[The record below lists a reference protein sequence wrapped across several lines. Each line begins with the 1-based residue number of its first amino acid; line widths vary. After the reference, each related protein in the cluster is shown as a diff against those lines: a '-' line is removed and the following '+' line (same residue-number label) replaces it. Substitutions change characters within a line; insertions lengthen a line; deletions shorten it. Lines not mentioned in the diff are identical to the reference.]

1 MKLAVPDLRIA
12 GRRLL
17 AAVGMGL
24 FISAPAFAATYQIGL
39 FETTTGTGSGSFTFT
54 NPGTPGS
61 FPTSGN
67 VTLSTNASSTIGAQ
81 TFVPGPL
88 NVQVAAVNFS
98 DGKTPPNQI
107 TGNFVEGLTG
117 SLATT
122 PTAGLRPTGQCQI
135 QSCFYR
141 ITFFF
146 TANTNPNSALKSY
159 MIELV
164 RTSNGNI
171 VETPVPST
179 VGRYSVTNTLNL
191 PEPGSVA
198 LLAIGFAAFAWTA
211 FMRRRRTAKV

>member
-24 FISAPAFAATYQIGL
+24 LVSAPAFAATYQIGL

-67 VTLSTNASSTIGAQ
+67 VTLSTNVSSTIGAQ